1 MSFLGPPSSHALDGM
16 DEGSETLGDTDSSSD
31 EESSN
36 GSLALP
42 ADSEELLY
50 SDSPGTDRRFACPR
64 LLWGTR
70 DNDNLWSPIR
80 GNYDPAGEFGR
91 NLGYERTTENC
102 SCCPGRICAGDLDW
116 GSDRRSESSHCG
128 NSLSS
133 PREQEGPVAVVSP
146 RSHGQVVSRKLF
158 EETPEN

>member
-1 MSFLGPPSSHALDGM
+1 M

-31 EESSN
+31 EESPN
-36 GSLALP
+36 DSLALP

-70 DNDNLWSPIR
+70 DNDDLWSPIR

-91 NLGYERTTENC
+91 NLEYGRSEPEC
-102 SCCPGRICAGDLDW
+102 PCCPRKVSAGDIDW
-116 GSDRRSESSHCG
+116 GSDRRSESPHCG

-133 PREQEGPVAVVSP
+133 PREQEGVVAVVSS
-146 RSHGQVVSRKLF
+146 RSHGQVVNRKLF
-158 EETPEN
+158 EETS

>member
-1 MSFLGPPSSHALDGM
+1 DGM

-31 EESSN
+31 EEPPN

-70 DNDNLWSPIR
+70 DNDDLWSPIR

-91 NLGYERTTENC
+91 NLEYERTGEVGC
-102 SCCPGRICAGDLDW
+102 SCCPGRVCAGDLDY
-116 GSDRRSESSHCG
+116 GSDRGSESPHCG
-128 NSLSS
+128 NSLST
-133 PREQEGPVAVVSP
+133 PREQEGLVVVVPP
-146 RSHGQVVSRKLF
+146 RSHGKVVPRKLF
-158 EETPEN
+158 EATS